1 MNEYLTM
8 REVAERLKLRPQTI
22 RRWVQTNE
30 IPHYKIRKNVRFR
43 PAEIEKWIEDG
54 GAATKKPEPQK
65 QGERAGKQISKSK
78 RTQPSPNLHSM
89 KRPCFRKPKIA
100 LAGYPATPGLFVSK
114 ACSTRLQRCWPSRLS
129 WAMLCLAPLG
139 ICQKR
144 GRLQAYCSASCRN
157 RYGIAEIRRRP

>member
-54 GAATKKPEPQK
+54 GAATKKPEPEN
-65 QGERAGKQISKSK
+65 QGGELFADDNLNENTNENQEAREDAG
-78 RTQPSPNLHSM
+78 
-89 KRPCFRKPKIA
+89 
-100 LAGYPATPGLFVSK
+100 
-114 ACSTRLQRCWPSRLS
+114 
-129 WAMLCLAPLG
+129 
-139 ICQKR
+139 
-144 GRLQAYCSASCRN
+144 
-157 RYGIAEIRRRP
+157 E